1 MSDPQTA
8 ADMNVRKSR
17 DGVSW
22 VWIVPI
28 VALIVSLSVAW
39 QNYSQRGTL
48 IDIIFQN
55 ASGVRAGE
63 TVLRFRD
70 VEVGT
75 VEKVSFDAGLTD
87 VIVSVR
93 VDNEVAPYLDD
104 DAQFWV
110 VQPDVSLRGVTGLET
125 VLSGVFIEGTWD
137 RDPEFAQTEFF
148 GLDGAPLTT
157 LDQLGTAVT
166 LRTRDGSAL
175 SKGAPILHRGIRVGT
190 LETPRLS
197 ANGESVIVEG
207 FVDFPYDRILTTSTR
222 FWDTSGFSLSLGA
235 GGVELDVNSIAS
247 LIEGGVAFDTVVSG
261 GDRVSQGY
269 VYDIFTDEDAARNS
283 VFVNPNSQTVEIA
296 VLFDDS
302 VSGLTKGSEVRF
314 QGIRIG
320 QVADL
325 SAIINESGGPADVQL
340 RAILSLETGRIGMDP
355 DTTQEEALQF
365 LADYVENG
373 LRARLSTASLL
384 SGSLIVELVEDDAA
398 VPATLDLA
406 ALPYPTLPTTEDAIA
421 DVAETAEDILARIE
435 RLPVEE
441 LLQGAIDLMAS
452 IERLANDDSVR
463 DVPAELASLLQETR
477 ALVASEDVQGIPPDV
492 RDAIGDFDSLI
503 QSFVAAQ
510 LAEQLNEA
518 LNATSLAASNI
529 AEGTKNLPEIS
540 AEIESFLSSV
550 NELELATLVAEATS
564 TLDAIDALVSSD
576 ATQSLPASF
585 DSALVDARGVL
596 AAAQSF
602 MASEDLQALPSDLRT
617 TVNDLNVILA
627 QIQSSELIL
636 KLDDAIAS
644 AASAATSI
652 ETASADLPA
661 ITSELRGLAE
671 KANALELEELVNEAT
686 QTLASIDALLGADG
700 MDALPENLNQSLAEL
715 RGLLTDLRE
724 GGAIQSL
731 NAALASANSAAQAV
745 EDATI
750 DLPALIERANALV
763 LESQEVVDSY
773 SMRSR
778 FGAEALT
785 TLQEIQDAADAISA
799 LARAIQRNPSSLIRG
814 R

>member
-1 MSDPQTA
+1 MSDPHTA
-8 ADMNVRKSR
+8 ADMDVRKSR
-17 DGVSW
+17 DGLSW
-22 VWIVPI
+22 VWIVPVI
-28 VALIVSLSVAW
+28 ALIVSLSVAW
-39 QNYSQRGTL
+39 QTYSQRGTL
-48 IDIIFQN
+48 IDIIFQS

-75 VEKVSFDAGLTD
+75 VEKVAFDEGLTD

-137 RDPEFAQTEFF
+137 GSADVAQTEFF
-148 GLDGAPLTT
+148 GMDSAPLTT
-157 LDQLGTAVT
+157 LDQLGTAIT

-197 ANGESVIVEG
+197 ANGESVIVDG
-207 FVDFPYDRILTTSTR
+207 FVDFPYDRILTTATR

-261 GDRVSQGY
+261 GERVSQGY
-269 VYDIFTDEDAARNS
+269 VFDIFEDEEIARNS
-283 VFVNPNSQTVEIA
+283 VFVSPNTPTVEIA

-325 SAIINESGGPADVQL
+325 SAIINEMDGEADVQL
-340 RAILSLETGRIGMDP
+340 QAILSLETNRIGMDA
-355 DTTQEEALQF
+355 DTTEGEALQF

-373 LRARLSTASLL
+373 LRARLSTANIL
-384 SGSLIVELVEDDAA
+384 SGALIVELIEEENAT
-398 VPATLDLA
+398 PATLDIDA
-406 ALPYPTLPTTEDAIA
+406 DPFPIIPTADAAIA
-421 DVAETAEDILARIE
+421 DVAETAEEVLARIE
-435 RLPVEE
+435 RLPIEE

-452 IERLANDDSVR
+452 IERLANDESVR
-463 DVPAELASLLQETR
+463 DVPEELASLLQETR
-477 ALVASEDVQGIPPDV
+477 ALVSSEDVQGIPPDI
-492 RDAIGDFDSLI
+492 RDAIGDFDGLV
-503 QSFVAAQ
+503 QSFVAAELATQ
-510 LAEQLNEA
+510 LTEA
-518 LNATSLAASNI
+518 LTVTTEAASNI
-529 AEGTKNLPEIS
+529 SDGTENLSEIS
-540 AEIESFLSSV
+540 VALEDLLTKV
-550 NELELATLVAEATS
+550 NALELAALVTEATS
-564 TLDAIDALVSSD
+564 TLDSIDTLIESD
-576 ATQSLPASF
+576 ETQALPASLNETL
-585 DSALVDARGVL
+585 ADARAVL
-596 AAAQSF
+596 VEAERF

-617 TVNDLNVILA
+617 TVADLNAILA
-627 QIQSSELIL
+627 QIQAAELVL
-636 KLDDAIAS
+636 KLDDAITS
-644 AASAATSI
+644 AAAAANSI

-661 ITSELRGLAE
+661 ITAELQSLAE
-671 KANALELEELVNEAT
+671 KANALKVEELIEEAT
-686 QTLASIDALLGADG
+686 QTLASIDALLGAVGVDE
-700 MDALPENLNQSLAEL
+700 LPENLNLSLAEFRDIL
-715 RGLLTDLRE
+715 SDLRT
-724 GGAIQSL
+724 GGAVENL
-731 NAALASANSAAQAV
+731 NSALSSASGAAEAL
-745 EDATI
+745 EDATV
-750 DLPALIERANALV
+750 DLPDLIARANALV
-763 LESQEVVDSY
+763 RESREVVESY
-773 SMRSR
+773 SSRSR

-785 TLQEIQDAADAISA
+785 TLQGIQDAADAISA
-799 LARAIQRNPSSLIRG
+799 LARTIQRNPSSLIRG

>member
-1 MSDPQTA
+1 M
-8 ADMNVRKSR
+8 
-17 DGVSW
+17 
-22 VWIVPI
+22 
-28 VALIVSLSVAW
+28 
-39 QNYSQRGTL
+39 
-48 IDIIFQN
+48 
-55 ASGVRAGE
+55 
-63 TVLRFRD
+63 
-70 VEVGT
+70 
-75 VEKVSFDAGLTD
+75 
-87 VIVSVR
+87 
-93 VDNEVAPYLDD
+93 
-104 DAQFWV
+104 
-110 VQPDVSLRGVTGLET
+110 
-125 VLSGVFIEGTWD
+125 
-137 RDPEFAQTEFF
+137 
-148 GLDGAPLTT
+148 
-157 LDQLGTAVT
+157 
-166 LRTRDGSAL
+166 
-175 SKGAPILHRGIRVGT
+175 
-190 LETPRLS
+190 
-197 ANGESVIVEG
+197 
-207 FVDFPYDRILTTSTR
+207 
-222 FWDTSGFSLSLGA
+222 
-235 GGVELDVNSIAS
+235 
-247 LIEGGVAFDTVVSG
+247 
-261 GDRVSQGY
+261 
-269 VYDIFTDEDAARNS
+269 
-283 VFVNPNSQTVEIA
+283 
-296 VLFDDS
+296 
-302 VSGLTKGSEVRF
+302 
-314 QGIRIG
+314 
-320 QVADL
+320 
-325 SAIINESGGPADVQL
+325 
-340 RAILSLETGRIGMDP
+340 
-355 DTTQEEALQF
+355 
-365 LADYVENG
+365 
-373 LRARLSTASLL
+373 
-384 SGSLIVELVEDDAA
+384 
-398 VPATLDLA
+398 
-406 ALPYPTLPTTEDAIA
+406 
-421 DVAETAEDILARIE
+421 ARIE

-686 QTLASIDALLGADG
+686 QTLASIDALLGAEG